1 MYVRGQ
7 INLRLVYTRIE
18 CVIRSVIYPTWKF
31 NMLVWTDVGVFVEE
45 STCREFAIALAAFP
59 VVRRLDMP
67 TTSSELHIVNLSFLD
82 A

>member
-1 MYVRGQ
+1 MS
-7 INLRLVYTRIE
+7 
-18 CVIRSVIYPTWKF
+18 RSVIYPTWKF

-45 STCREFAIALAAFP
+45 STSREFAIALAAFP